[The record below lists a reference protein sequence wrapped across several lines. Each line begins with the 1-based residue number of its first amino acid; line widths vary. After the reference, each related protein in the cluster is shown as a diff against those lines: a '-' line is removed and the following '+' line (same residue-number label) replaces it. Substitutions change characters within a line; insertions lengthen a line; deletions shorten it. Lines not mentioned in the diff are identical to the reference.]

1 MSNEE
6 SKQVATQSGGAV
18 ALPSAA
24 LAKMSKAKHVDTFKP
39 GELMLPWLQIV
50 QSSSGYM
57 KRGNPNFVQ
66 GAAEGDI
73 IDSVSRKV
81 RAAQTI
87 ILVKFET
94 HYTTFK
100 PKAGPLVKQWF
111 TDPTG
116 YNAAS
121 FPEGKDYGTKIDGD
135 GNEVQVGPMYYV
147 LMVDLKTGRCD
158 PASMS
163 WGSTQAKKTRRLNTL
178 AREDLIGEDGLPFT
192 PPLYARLFDITTT
205 IENGKGDNAD
215 KTFGGWVAE
224 VGDLVLSV
232 PKFGDMWYAKA
243 EAFRDQIDAGNV
255 RPLPPAENEEATQ
268 RDDEDRPRRR
278 RGEGPVTDVDGKL
291 DDDVPF

>member
-6 SKQVATQSGGAV
+6 SKQLATQSGGAV
-18 ALPSAA
+18 ALPAAA
-24 LAKMSKAKHVDTFKP
+24 LEKMAKAKHVDTFKP

-57 KRGNPNFVQ
+57 KRGNSAFVQ

-81 RAAQTI
+81 RASQTI

-100 PKAGPLVKQWF
+100 PKGGPLVKQWF
-111 TDPTG
+111 ADPTG

-121 FPEGKDYGTKIDGD
+121 FPEGRDFGTKIDGD
-135 GNEVQVGPMYYV
+135 GNEIQIGPMYYV

-178 AREDLIGEDGLPFT
+178 AREDIIGADGLPFT

-243 EAFRDQIDAGNV
+243 EAFREQIDLGNV
-255 RPLPPAENEEATQ
+255 RPLPPAENEESRQ
-268 RDDEDRPRRR
+268 EDDDRPRRR
-278 RGEGPVTDVDGKL
+278 RSDGPVMDAKL